1 MKVVSVK
8 GSAREIGRQTGEALR
23 EEIREHLEIARSN
36 PLPKSWAQR
45 LPVFLAASQRHTPL
59 VLEEMTGAA
68 EGANLPAEDIFR
80 LNFPPY
86 ADDLSVGEGC
96 TNIAFA
102 AGPDGPVWG
111 KNNDGNAAQPRLPVC
126 CRIINR
132 PDALPLVVFT
142 FCGMIA
148 TLDGMNAAGLA
159 VGHSSVGSIFQQSD
173 HHVGIRHW
181 GYEGLL
187 GSRTTAE
194 FVRHMSA
201 LPCRD
206 KGYAILCVDRE
217 GVTASL
223 EAPVPLVQ
231 VRRPA
236 TPPGHLNCVNCY
248 QLPTLAEA
256 DRRSPAGKANA
267 LARAAFLEQ
276 WVATST
282 DFSAT
287 AMQRLLASHEEPAIC
302 CHGERETSLTEYAM
316 IGLPLRG
323 EVRFRHGLACGGDY
337 ETLQI

>member
-1 MKVVSVK
+1 MKIVYAR

-23 EEIREHLEIARSN
+23 EEIRQHLEIVRRH
-36 PLPKSWAQR
+36 PLPANWSQR

-59 VLEEMTGAA
+59 VLAEMQGTA
-68 EGANLPAEDIFR
+68 EGANLPEADIYR
-80 LNFPPY
+80 LNFPLY
-86 ADDLSVGEGC
+86 ANDLSAGEGC

-102 AGPDGPVWG
+102 TGPDGPVWG
-111 KNNDGNAAQPRLPVC
+111 KNNDGIAAQPRLPVC
-126 CRIINR
+126 CRVVNR
-132 PDALPLVVFT
+132 TGSLPLVVFT
-142 FCGMIA
+142 FCGLIA

-187 GSRTTAE
+187 GCHTTAE

-206 KGYAILCVDRE
+206 KGYSILCVDRE

-231 VRRPA
+231 VRRP
-236 TPPGHLNCVNCY
+236 TTEPGHLNCVNCY

-256 DRRSPAGKANA
+256 DRRDPAGKANA

-282 DFSAT
+282 DFSAA
-287 AMQRLLASHEEPAIC
+287 AMQRLLASHEAPALCRHGVHEP
-302 CHGERETSLTEYAM
+302 SLTEYAM
-316 IGLPLRG
+316 IGLPQRG